1 MLSYSLASVPDG
13 GYSVNQLRRQIRKA
27 NPGFFVMNVSRLMD
41 RSGPTSKVSIDLRLK
56 SNNGGIHPRCVIV
69 NGNRHIAKPLWINRR
84 QSIFDMQ
91 SILQALP
98 QEALKSRKKTR
109 FS

>member
-27 NPGFFVMNVSRLMD
+27 NPAFFVMNVSRLMD
-41 RSGPTSKVSIDLRLK
+41 RRGPTTTVSIDLRLK
-56 SNNGGIHPRCVIV
+56 SNNGGVHPRSVIV
-69 NGNRHIAKPLWINRR
+69 NGNKHMAKPLWINRR
-84 QSIFDMQ
+84 ESVFDMR
-91 SILQALP
+91 SILHALP

-109 FS
+109 LS